1 MCNVKQKVDTG
12 LSTAGFPDPSAV
24 MSVDDNHSL
33 APREHGCDPCRYLA
47 RGVDALV
54 PFSSFVFP
62 ADLCN
67 ALGCAVRDPQSTA
80 LGPRNLSA

>member
-33 APREHGCDPCRYLA
+33 APREHGILA
-47 RGVDALV
+47 VSSLAKGTEKLAKVVRLV
-54 PFSSFVFP
+54 ELCGSGSIYMFP
-62 ADLCN
+62 Y
-67 ALGCAVRDPQSTA
+67 
-80 LGPRNLSA
+80 